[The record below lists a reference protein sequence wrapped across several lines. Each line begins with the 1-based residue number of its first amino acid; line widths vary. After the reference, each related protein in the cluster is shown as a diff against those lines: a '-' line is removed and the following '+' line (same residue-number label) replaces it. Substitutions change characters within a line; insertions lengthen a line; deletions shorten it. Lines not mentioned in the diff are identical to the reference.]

1 MVVVDTNILAYLLIS
16 GDRTREARRLYE
28 HDPEWRSEAF
38 LLIEFSNLLATYVRL
53 DRLSHAKSE
62 KVLEEA
68 ESRIHGL
75 VRLPHLQVLRVAHRF
90 KVSAKCP
97 SIGNLG
103 RLQAHTIGP
112 SLADSKAWSSGTRTH
127 ARLDGGYPLRSWGS
141 SVCDACRSGIFMQ
154 MP

>member
-75 VRLPHLQVLRVAHRF
+75 VRLPHLKVLGVAHRF
-90 KVSAKCP
+90 KVSAYDARFLAAAESLNTKLVTEDAKLRAAAP
-97 SIGNLG
+97 G
-103 RLQAHTIGP
+103 RTQF
-112 SLADSKAWSSGTRTH
+112 LAEA
-127 ARLDGGYPLRSWGS
+127 LDA
-141 SVCDACRSGIFMQ
+141 D
-154 MP
+154 